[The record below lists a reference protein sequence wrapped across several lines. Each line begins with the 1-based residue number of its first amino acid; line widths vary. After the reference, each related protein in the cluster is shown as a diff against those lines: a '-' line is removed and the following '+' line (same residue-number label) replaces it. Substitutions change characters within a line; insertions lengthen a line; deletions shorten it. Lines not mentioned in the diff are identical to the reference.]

1 MLVNLFLYNINLP
14 RGGNTRCPS
23 RVDFLAKVFPQLEEL
38 QATVLKEV
46 AAGISGAINTDA
58 SISPA
63 DGGIPIDD
71 NTAIGNSATANIS
84 GISADGVS
92 AAGITAA
99 VSNTSVGKSLAVEH
113 GGKSPMLV
121 EGSQDDEGMMDL
133 QQLKL
138 SVSEEELSGGGGG
151 AGAGGN
157 VQDEHRKQ
165 LINLTKTRQLLSLS
179 LSLSVCLL
187 VAVCLSVLSVC
198 LSVCMSICLSSLVS
212 VLLVVRDLTSIH
224 SVCLSICVSLSV
236 CLSVYVSVCLSVVI
250 YVLVHSKHVILVTV
264 SN

>member
-179 LSLSVCLL
+179 VSICLSLSCCVSVCL
-187 VAVCLSVLSVC
+187 VC
-198 LSVCMSICLSSLVS
+198 LSVCLYV
-212 VLLVVRDLTSIH
+212 H
-224 SVCLSICVSLSV
+224 LSV
-236 CLSVYVSVCLSVVI
+236 FTCECVAGC
-250 YVLVHSKHVILVTV
+250 
-264 SN
+264 